1 MDQSVLEREPVLEA
15 ATTTTAVATVPRVRR
30 RRRRPEPRPA
40 WSCENCTSPNLG
52 RRRRCHDCGTT
63 RD

>member
-15 ATTTTAVATVPRVRR
+15 TMTMTTAQLRR

-40 WSCENCTSPNLG
+40 WSCENCAAPNLG
-52 RRRRCHDCGTT
+52 RRRRCYDCGTT